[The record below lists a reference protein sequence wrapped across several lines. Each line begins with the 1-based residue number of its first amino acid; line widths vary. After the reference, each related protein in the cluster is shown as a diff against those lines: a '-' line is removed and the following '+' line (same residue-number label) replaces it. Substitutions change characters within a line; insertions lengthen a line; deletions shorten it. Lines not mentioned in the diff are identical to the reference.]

1 MANTP
6 PRTRKRSPGAL
17 PSTAEVLGVSKF
29 TLLARAVLRRCPVCG
44 HKHLFQGWSR
54 LPRECPQCG
63 LVFEREVGSFVGNVG
78 VNTILSFGTCLIA
91 LVVSIVLT
99 QPEIPVLKVTLIT
112 VGLGVISTVVFHP
125 ISKLIWLVVDLQISP
140 LGPDEA
146 PRAPRAKK

>member
-1 MANTP
+1 M
-6 PRTRKRSPGAL
+6 
-17 PSTAEVLGVSKF
+17 
-29 TLLARAVLRRCPVCG
+29 
-44 HKHLFQGWSR
+44 
-54 LPRECPQCG
+54 
-63 LVFEREVGSFVGNVG
+63 GNVG

-112 VGLGVISTVVFHP
+112 VSLGVISTVVFHP